1 MKAFTQSHGGSR
13 ERWLVS
19 YADFVTLLFAFF
31 VVLYAH
37 STTNQRQAHLIAVSF
52 RAAIGDPGVQEEL
65 LRLSDTGGAPPPAS
79 AAAPGPLQIAAPM
92 ETVAQSSNGVEL
104 LPSMVRLN
112 KSLEKEIKEGRL
124 EIRLERRGLIIS
136 LLESS
141 FFPSGDN
148 TILPNAK
155 STLEKIAGNLKS
167 LPNTIRLEGHTDA
180 IPIHNARF
188 RSNWELSAA
197 RSIALME
204 MFTDDLAL
212 PHDRMSIAGFADTAP
227 VASNET
233 PEGRA
238 RNRRVDIVVLTVEG
252 ALGEPAHYPDKH

>member
-92 ETVAQSSNGVEL
+92 ETVARSSNGVEL

-112 KSLEKEIKEGRL
+112 K
-124 EIRLERRGLIIS
+124 
-136 LLESS
+136 
-141 FFPSGDN
+141 
-148 TILPNAK
+148 
-155 STLEKIAGNLKS
+155 
-167 LPNTIRLEGHTDA
+167 
-180 IPIHNARF
+180 
-188 RSNWELSAA
+188 
-197 RSIALME
+197 
-204 MFTDDLAL
+204 
-212 PHDRMSIAGFADTAP
+212 
-227 VASNET
+227 
-233 PEGRA
+233 
-238 RNRRVDIVVLTVEG
+238 
-252 ALGEPAHYPDKH
+252 